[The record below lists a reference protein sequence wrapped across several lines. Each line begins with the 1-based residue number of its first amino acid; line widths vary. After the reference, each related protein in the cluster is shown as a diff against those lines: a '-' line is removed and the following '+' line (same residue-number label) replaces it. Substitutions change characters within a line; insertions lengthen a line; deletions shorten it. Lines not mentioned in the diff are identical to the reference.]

1 MTEVR
6 PVEMAVPSGH
16 VEAVD
21 SFPMSMNPCKVEFCT
36 HHFKLPQLPTVQ
48 SHVAEPEKKE
58 VCILILL
65 LRNAQVSIDFFLR
78 DAFGYSEL

>member
-1 MTEVR
+1 MSGVR
-6 PVEMAVPSGH
+6 PVLMTVPSVH
-16 VEAVD
+16 FEAV
-21 SFPMSMNPCKVEFCT
+21 MSMNPCKVEFST

>member
-21 SFPMSMNPCKVEFCT
+21 SFPMSMNPWKVEFCT

-48 SHVAEPEKKE
+48 SHVSVPEKKE
-58 VCILILL
+58 
-65 LRNAQVSIDFFLR
+65 FT
-78 DAFGYSEL
+78 